1 MATKTD
7 EIVADLEEDCLY
19 DAQHIPEHDG
29 KGGHKLRQYFSKS
42 ELIDSLLIS
51 LKQVRKSDEIPESLE
66 DVTAGERPRIIPLAA
81 AICLRKMASD
91 ALSENVNTWQ
101 KECLG
106 EVMPD
111 RKKTAEWFNKL
122 ASDYEGVAR

>member
-7 EIVADLEEDCLY
+7 EIVKDLEEDCLY
-19 DAQHIPEHDG
+19 EAQHIPEYDG
-29 KGGHKLRQYFSKS
+29 KGGHKIRQYFSKS

-66 DVTAGERPRIIPLAA
+66 DVTVNERPRIIPLAA
-81 AICLRKMASD
+81 SVCLRKMASD
-91 ALSENVNTWQ
+91 AMSENVNTWQ

-106 EVMPD
+106 EVLSD
-111 RKKTAEWFNKL
+111 RKKSAEWFEKL
-122 ASDYEGVAR
+122 AYDYEGIAR